1 MFHYFQVFKKICLGE
16 EFHDLIKKICCL
28 TVPRIFVGE
37 SFCVSK
43 NFGYRKFSRIRGGGG
58 GGEGGVSRFSVKS
71 FLSHITKTF
80 RGTIQCFMIFGYQ
93 KKLIPKK

>member
-58 GGEGGVSRFSVKS
+58 GGGGRSVTIFCQKFFVSHHQNFSGNHSV
-71 FLSHITKTF
+71 FHDF
-80 RGTIQCFMIFGYQ
+80 RVSKRTYS
-93 KKLIPKK
+93 